1 MNADS
6 PAAFLADARRAAAAA
21 DALLADAKLA
31 LAANAGEPADLRQ
44 RATHGF
50 AWFATYAEA
59 IRAIAAHVEDLAH
72 AGALDGFEI
81 DLAGVALGEYLAQM
95 AGGIAMSPGE
105 IVRPTDLGLDPAA
118 VAARLDAPLLA
129 FAAARNAPGPRARL
143 AAALAE
149 GREPAE
155 GEDADLAA
163 MRRTMR
169 DFAARELAEQGH
181 RWHLDDAYI
190 PMAVVDRLAEL
201 GVFGLTVPEAY
212 GGAGLGKAAMCAVS
226 DELSRG
232 YLGAGSLGTRAEIAA
247 ELILG
252 SGTEAQKSR
261 FLPGLA
267 SGAILPTAVFTEPDI
282 GSDLA
287 SLRTRAVRE
296 GDVYRVYG
304 AKTWI
309 THAARADL
317 MTLLVRTDPAARGH
331 EGLSMLL
338 AEKPRGTDA
347 DPFPVAGLRGTEIG
361 TLGYRGMKEYE
372 LAFDGFAVKAE
383 NLLGG
388 VEGQGF
394 RQLMRTFESAR
405 IQTAARAVGVARAA
419 LDASVAY
426 ARTRVQFGKPI
437 LGFARVADKIA
448 MMAAE
453 ILAARLLARHAARRK
468 DAGGRCDLE
477 AGMSKLLAARVAW
490 ACADNAVQIHGGN
503 GYALEYPVSR
513 LLVDARILAI
523 FEGAA
528 EIQAEVIARRL
539 MAGAN

>member
-21 DALLADAKLA
+21 DALLADAELA

-190 PMAVVDRLAEL
+190 PMAVV
-201 GVFGLTVPEAY
+201 
-212 GGAGLGKAAMCAVS
+212 
-226 DELSRG
+226 
-232 YLGAGSLGTRAEIAA
+232 
-247 ELILG
+247 
-252 SGTEAQKSR
+252 
-261 FLPGLA
+261 
-267 SGAILPTAVFTEPDI
+267 
-282 GSDLA
+282 
-287 SLRTRAVRE
+287 
-296 GDVYRVYG
+296 
-304 AKTWI
+304 
-309 THAARADL
+309 
-317 MTLLVRTDPAARGH
+317 
-331 EGLSMLL
+331 
-338 AEKPRGTDA
+338 
-347 DPFPVAGLRGTEIG
+347 
-361 TLGYRGMKEYE
+361 
-372 LAFDGFAVKAE
+372 
-383 NLLGG
+383 
-388 VEGQGF
+388 
-394 RQLMRTFESAR
+394 
-405 IQTAARAVGVARAA
+405 
-419 LDASVAY
+419 
-426 ARTRVQFGKPI
+426 
-437 LGFARVADKIA
+437 
-448 MMAAE
+448 
-453 ILAARLLARHAARRK
+453 
-468 DAGGRCDLE
+468 
-477 AGMSKLLAARVAW
+477 
-490 ACADNAVQIHGGN
+490 
-503 GYALEYPVSR
+503 
-513 LLVDARILAI
+513 
-523 FEGAA
+523 
-528 EIQAEVIARRL
+528 
-539 MAGAN
+539 